1 MYSYSGKNR
10 KFVKTL
16 AYSYS
21 TKAVESGGEVAR
33 KRMSAEQRRE
43 SIIKATIKV
52 VARLNYDRATTSLIA
67 KEARINEALIY
78 SHFKSKQ
85 KLQLAMLEYLL
96 EYRLRIYTS
105 NPIFQAEDQKGSIV
119 KAVNEQY
126 MEEIQNP
133 NIDMFSCIL
142 KALFAID
149 SEIREKGWSIVKAFQ
164 NFNLQNLKADIK
176 RGFLR
181 EHIDPDILAWEML
194 GKVTLISIMAVNGK
208 MDVYDIQKVKKSM
221 EFFEEFFLRKKP
233 KKSGKSSG

>member
-1 MYSYSGKNR
+1 MHSYSKR
-10 KFVKTL
+10 
-16 AYSYS
+16 
-21 TKAVESGGEVAR
+21 AVEPGGEVAR

-52 VARLNYDRATTSLIA
+52 VARLSYDRATTSLIA

-96 EYRLRIYTS
+96 EFRLRIYTS
-105 NPIFQAEDQKGSIV
+105 NPIFQATDQKRSII

-133 NIDMFSCIL
+133 DIDMFSCIL

-149 SEIREKGWSIVKAFQ
+149 SEIREKGWSIIKAFQ
-164 NFNLQNLKADIK
+164 NFNQQNLEEDIK
-176 RGFLR
+176 RGFLK

-208 MDVYDIQKVKKSM
+208 MDAYDIQKVRKSM
-221 EFFEEFFLRKKP
+221 ELFEEFFLRKTP
-233 KKSGKSSG
+233 KIRGE